1 MQGEE
6 NAGLLID
13 QLNIKIVH
21 MIIEI
26 LISITYILTVIF
38 VWLLDDK
45 YIID

>member
-13 QLNIKIVH
+13 QLNIKIMH

-45 YIID
+45 YIMD